1 MTKYVNNNGVSE
13 MWLNIKNWVT
23 SQLLGYSQTGHTH
36 TKSQITDLDLSNYVD
51 KTSNQTI
58 SGPKTFTSVPTVKKD
73 SAGDLLYLIDD
84 TINTSNEDE
93 NGFPLTGHT
102 NSLKIR
108 GRNSNM
114 IPCMLTGQVFTNG
127 DTSAELRAY
136 KYKDISSSNSRAIL
150 SLRYIYNSNYGIATF
165 SNVSFITPN
174 VTNTTNLGSSA
185 LQWNSTYTR
194 HICIDNDINIWSSTI
209 NKTSNSGSL
218 SLRGGTNYAD
228 GASIGLYG
236 KDYNSTIAGAATITA
251 YGNSDYTIFYLYP
264 NGTMSV
270 YNNSTD
276 ITKSIAMQEDVNT
289 LLNGKANSSHTHT
302 KSEITDFPTLATVAT
317 SGSYNDLSNKPTIP
331 SKTSDLT
338 NDSGFITSDN
348 TKIPLAGSNQISG
361 SLIPA
366 TTDAYNLGGPSYQWN
381 NAYIKSLIING
392 VACGDILTHNASE
405 FVPTSGGAVMTNY
418 FLGRSVN
425 TGSFMISGGTGWSS
439 GGSIESFGS
448 SHSSYAGQ
456 VRIQPALS
464 DSNFKTMTIQPNG
477 TWTWNGSACSVSS
490 DSRLKDEISDISDEV
505 LDAWENL
512 EPKQYKLKSELET
525 DKDNAQIHY
534 GWIAQDVESIIKGNR
549 KGDIKNG
556 LWLHEE
562 WEEQK
567 EVSHEEKY
575 TEEVETKDGK
585 TKTVTKTRKVV
596 DSPYRAKGDSY
607 GLRYT
612 ECLVVECKYLRRC
625 IARLTARIEELE
637 KGNNVK

>member
-1 MTKYVNNNGVSE
+1 MSNDVSVTIDVANQSITSSDTNIITVPTQNQNFEIVTFDNKPCIRATSNNYATFTISPTIKSLSCDVFLQAVNGFTLFIEFDTVLNTKYSLVYYPRGTWWNPDSAVFDNNNVLVGVWVTVTYSSSNKTITFDNGTNQLVRTIDSNIVDLNIGNFE
-13 MWLNIKNWVT
+13 GRYNIYLTNLGAEISTRYVNKPGVAEIWANIKNWVT
-23 SQLLGYSQTGHTH
+23 AQLLGKSNTGHTH
-36 TKSQITDLDLSNYVD
+36 
-51 KTSNQTI
+51 
-58 SGPKTFTSVPTVKKD
+58 VK
-73 SAGDLLYLIDD
+73 
-84 TINTSNEDE
+84 
-93 NGFPLTGHT
+93 
-102 NSLKIR
+102 
-108 GRNSNM
+108 
-114 IPCMLTGQVFTNG
+114 
-127 DTSAELRAY
+127 
-136 KYKDISSSNSRAIL
+136 
-150 SLRYIYNSNYGIATF
+150 
-165 SNVSFITPN
+165 
-174 VTNTTNLGSSA
+174 
-185 LQWNSTYTR
+185 
-194 HICIDNDINIWSSTI
+194 ND
-209 NKTSNSGSL
+209 
-218 SLRGGTNYAD
+218 
-228 GASIGLYG
+228 
-236 KDYNSTIAGAATITA
+236 
-251 YGNSDYTIFYLYP
+251 
-264 NGTMSV
+264 
-270 YNNSTD
+270 
-276 ITKSIAMQEDVNT
+276 
-289 LLNGKANSSHTHT
+289 
-302 KSEITDFPTLATVAT
+302 ITDFPTI
-317 SGSYNDLSNKPTIP
+317 PT
-331 SKTSDLT
+331 KTSDLT
-338 NDSGFITSDN
+338 NDSGFLTSHQS
-348 TKIPLAGSNQISG
+348 LSG
-361 SLIPA
+361 
-366 TTDAYNLGGPSYQWN
+366 
-381 NAYIKSLIING
+381 YI
-392 VACGDILTHNASE
+392 
-405 FVPTSGGAVMTNY
+405 PTSGGAVMTNY

-464 DSNFKTMTIQPNG
+464 DSNFKTMTIQSNG

-637 KGNNVK
+637 KDNNVK